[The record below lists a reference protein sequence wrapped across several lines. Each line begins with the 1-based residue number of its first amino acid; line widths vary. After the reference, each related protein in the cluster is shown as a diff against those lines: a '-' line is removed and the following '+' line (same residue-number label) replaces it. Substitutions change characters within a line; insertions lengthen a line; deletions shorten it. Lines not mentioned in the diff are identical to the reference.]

1 MSQIGRQWESSMAEN
16 FVLVHGAW
24 HGAFC
29 WAAVINEL
37 GKHGDHT
44 HAVDLPGNNG
54 NPFER
59 AKVTLQL
66 YVDSVVKFVEARD
79 LHNVVLAGHSM
90 AGLVMPG
97 VVAKIP
103 DRVKRVVFVTAMVAV
118 DGKPIFEPGNPS
130 TAPLIQL
137 ANSRYDKSLPIDV
150 MNDAFRNFFMQDAKK
165 EMQDWVL
172 STLCPQPIQ
181 PFLDAV
187 DMKSFHATGVPQS
200 FLVCEDDLAPDG
212 HPLWHPT
219 YSGRLKNPSIRK
231 IKSGHEVMFT
241 HPKACADAL
250 YEFARE

>member
-1 MSQIGRQWESSMAEN
+1 MAET

-24 HGAFC
+24 HGGFC

-37 GKHGDHT
+37 AKRGDRSYP
-44 HAVDLPGNNG
+44 VDLPGNNA
-54 NPFER
+54 NPLDR
-59 AKVTLQL
+59 AKVNLKA
-66 YVDSVVKFVEARD
+66 YVDSVVKFIEDHQLR
-79 LHNVVLAGHSM
+79 NVVLAGHSM

-97 VVAKIP
+97 VVASVP
-103 DRVKRVVFVTAMVAV
+103 DRIKRVVFVTAMVAE
-118 DGKPIFEPGNPS
+118 DGKSAFDPDAPS
-130 TAPLIQL
+130 TAAIIAT
-137 ANSRYDKSLPIDV
+137 ANSRYDKSLAIEAMAD
-150 MNDAFRNFFMQDAKK
+150 NFRNFFMQDAKR

-172 STLCPQPIQ
+172 GTLCPQPVQ
-181 PFLDAV
+181 PFLDPV

-200 FLVCEDDLAPDG
+200 YLVCENDLAPDG

-241 HPKACADAL
+241 HPKECAEAL

>member
-1 MSQIGRQWESSMAEN
+1 MAEN

-24 HGAFC
+24 HGGFC

-44 HAVDLPGNNG
+44 WAVDLPGNNA

-59 AKVTLQL
+59 AKVTLPL
-66 YVDSVVKFVEARD
+66 YVDSVVKFIEARD

-90 AGLVMPG
+90 AGLVLPG

-103 DRVKRVVFVTAMVAV
+103 ERIKRVVFVTAMVAE
-118 DGKPIFEPGNPS
+118 DGKAAFDPPS
-130 TAPLIQL
+130 ASTGPLIQL
-137 ANSRYDKSLPIDV
+137 ANSRYDKSLPIEA
-150 MNDAFRNFFMQDAKK
+150 MNEPFRTFFMQDAKK

-172 STLCPQPIQ
+172 ATLCPQPVQ
-181 PFLDAV
+181 PFLDPV

-200 FLVCEDDLAPDG
+200 YLVCEDDLAPDG

-219 YSGRLKNPSIRK
+219 YSGRLHNPSIRK
-231 IKSGHEVMFT
+231 VKSGHEVMFT

>member
-1 MSQIGRQWESSMAEN
+1 MAEN

-44 HAVDLPGNNG
+44 YAVDLPGNNG
-54 NPFER
+54 NPLDR
-59 AKVTLQL
+59 AKVTLQI
-66 YVDSVVKFVEARD
+66 YVNSVAKFIEDRQ
-79 LHNVVLAGHSM
+79 LRNVVLAGHSM
-90 AGLVMPG
+90 AGLLMPG

-103 DRVKRVVFVTAMVAV
+103 DRIKRVVFVTAMVAE
-118 DGKPIFEPGNPS
+118 DGKAGFDPGAKS
-130 TAPLIQL
+130 TEALAAL
-137 ANSRYDKSLPIDV
+137 ANSRYDKSLPIDA
-150 MNDAFRNFFMQDAKK
+150 MGDAFRTFFMQDAKK

-181 PFLDAV
+181 PFLDPV
-187 DMKSFHATGVPQS
+187 DMKSFHATKVPQS
-200 FLVCEDDLAPDG
+200 YLVCEDDLAPDG
-212 HPLWHPT
+212 HPIWHPT
-219 YSGRLKNPSIRK
+219 YSGRLQNPSIRK

-241 HPKACADAL
+241 HPKTCADAL